1 MVSFKPDIEHTDKST
16 VKVVGVRTGIL
27 TEFLQIINEAMDSA
41 LEVPGT
47 FSEKYCRINKIG
59 IMMLELNAIG
69 LYPIPNNP
77 STMHNSV
84 SSYWTDLK
92 NFGKSYANYS
102 VDRYHG
108 TRRQGRGM
116 RIECNFQNCLGDFG
130 ITHPARAALQRYT
143 HKVIWAKW
151 EEVIKSFS

>member
-1 MVSFKPDIEHTDKST
+1 

-47 FSEKYCRINKIG
+47 SSEKYCRINKIG
-59 IMMLELNAIG
+59 MMMIELKAIG
-69 LYPIPNNP
+69 LYPIPNSP
-77 STMHNSV
+77 STMRNSV
-84 SSYWTDLK
+84 SSYWIDLK
-92 NFGKSYANYS
+92 NFGKSYTNYS

-116 RIECNFQNCLGDFG
+116 RIECNFQNCLDDFG
-130 ITHPARAALQRYT
+130 IIRPARAALQRYI
-143 HKVIWAKW
+143 HKDIWAKW
-151 EEVIKSFS
+151 EEVIEFFSQI